1 MAVTD
6 QMESRQNTIEKPQS
20 RHHGLQNYPDQHH
33 SVQGQHNF
41 YSPPVT
47 GMAIET
53 SKEQSKMSP
62 LHEILSMVWKIV
74 NHSLARV
81 VTILFLM
88 WQCSTT
94 QLSKWWNMPCQ
105 GQFKTKKNLSVNA
118 EVDVLYYCAKE
129 WNGEALRVRQMRKA
143 YEELFWR
150 HHIKSFRR
158 VKDDNYG
165 ALRAVLFQ
173 VFSQGIPF
181 PVWMKEKDILKLPE
195 KLLYSQ
201 GCNWIQ
207 QFSFGPEKYAGPKVY
222 AKLRKCLEV
231 FKNQWMEICSAKDQ
245 AEREKMCTI
254 MFSDEAS
261 EMKLYEAVKF
271 IMLYLVIEAY
281 ENMKIGQEIPNFFNV
296 LFSRDTSSDPLS
308 FMMNHL
314 NSVGDTVGI
323 DKVEMFLVGYAL
335 EVKIKVFRLMKFNTA
350 GFQVFY
356 PEDYKWDW
364 HEICL
369 LTEDDRQYCITCKSQ
384 REKGFPTQSPKKGR
398 VFTKAF
404 ST

>member
-118 EVDVLYYCAKE
+118 EVDVLSYCAKE

-181 PVWMKEKDILKLPE
+181 PVWMKEKDILKVHF
-195 KLLYSQ
+195 
-201 GCNWIQ
+201 N
-207 QFSFGPEKYAGPKVY
+207 F
-222 AKLRKCLEV
+222 
-231 FKNQWMEICSAKDQ
+231 Q
-245 AEREKMCTI
+245 A
-254 MFSDEAS
+254 
-261 EMKLYEAVKF
+261 
-271 IMLYLVIEAY
+271 
-281 ENMKIGQEIPNFFNV
+281 
-296 LFSRDTSSDPLS
+296 
-308 FMMNHL
+308 
-314 NSVGDTVGI
+314 
-323 DKVEMFLVGYAL
+323 
-335 EVKIKVFRLMKFNTA
+335 
-350 GFQVFY
+350 
-356 PEDYKWDW
+356 
-364 HEICL
+364 
-369 LTEDDRQYCITCKSQ
+369 KSQ
-384 REKGFPTQSPKKGR
+384 RGNTGTLPLIYFLPPNYSFLKNCSIHKDVTGYSSLALDLKSMQDQKFMQNYASVLKSSRISGWKYAVPKTRLKERRCVQSCFLMKPAR
-398 VFTKAF
+398 
-404 ST
+404 

>member
-118 EVDVLYYCAKE
+118 EVDVLSYCAKE
-129 WNGEALRVRQMRKA
+129 WNGEALRVRQMRK
-143 YEELFWR
+143 
-150 HHIKSFRR
+150 
-158 VKDDNYG
+158 
-165 ALRAVLFQ
+165 
-173 VFSQGIPF
+173 
-181 PVWMKEKDILKLPE
+181 
-195 KLLYSQ
+195 
-201 GCNWIQ
+201 
-207 QFSFGPEKYAGPKVY
+207 
-222 AKLRKCLEV
+222 
-231 FKNQWMEICSAKDQ
+231 WMEICSAKDQ

-281 ENMKIGQEIPNFFNV
+281 ENMKIGQELPNFFNV

-369 LTEDDRQYCITCKSQ
+369 LTEDDRQYCLTCKSQ

>member
-1 MAVTD
+1 
-6 QMESRQNTIEKPQS
+6 
-20 RHHGLQNYPDQHH
+20 
-33 SVQGQHNF
+33 
-41 YSPPVT
+41 
-47 GMAIET
+47 
-53 SKEQSKMSP
+53 MSP

-118 EVDVLYYCAKE
+118 EVDVLSYCAKE
-129 WNGEALRVRQMRKA
+129 WNGEALRVRQMR
-143 YEELFWR
+143 
-150 HHIKSFRR
+150 
-158 VKDDNYG
+158 
-165 ALRAVLFQ
+165 
-173 VFSQGIPF
+173 
-181 PVWMKEKDILKLPE
+181 KLPE

-281 ENMKIGQEIPNFFNV
+281 ENMKIGQELPNFFNV

-369 LTEDDRQYCITCKSQ
+369 LTEDDRQYCLTCKSQ

>member
-118 EVDVLYYCAKE
+118 EVDVLSYCAKE
-129 WNGEALRVRQMRKA
+129 WNGEALRVRQMR
-143 YEELFWR
+143 
-150 HHIKSFRR
+150 
-158 VKDDNYG
+158 
-165 ALRAVLFQ
+165 
-173 VFSQGIPF
+173 
-181 PVWMKEKDILKLPE
+181 
-195 KLLYSQ
+195 
-201 GCNWIQ
+201 
-207 QFSFGPEKYAGPKVY
+207 
-222 AKLRKCLEV
+222 
-231 FKNQWMEICSAKDQ
+231 
-245 AEREKMCTI
+245 
-254 MFSDEAS
+254 
-261 EMKLYEAVKF
+261 
-271 IMLYLVIEAY
+271 
-281 ENMKIGQEIPNFFNV
+281 
-296 LFSRDTSSDPLS
+296 
-308 FMMNHL
+308 
-314 NSVGDTVGI
+314 
-323 DKVEMFLVGYAL
+323 KVEMFLVGYAL

-369 LTEDDRQYCITCKSQ
+369 LTEDDRQYCLTCKSQ

>member
-118 EVDVLYYCAKE
+118 EVDVLSYCAKE

-231 FKNQWMEICSAKDQ
+231 FKNQVRS
-245 AEREKMCTI
+245 
-254 MFSDEAS
+254 
-261 EMKLYEAVKF
+261 
-271 IMLYLVIEAY
+271 
-281 ENMKIGQEIPNFFNV
+281 
-296 LFSRDTSSDPLS
+296 
-308 FMMNHL
+308 
-314 NSVGDTVGI
+314 
-323 DKVEMFLVGYAL
+323 
-335 EVKIKVFRLMKFNTA
+335 
-350 GFQVFY
+350 
-356 PEDYKWDW
+356 
-364 HEICL
+364 
-369 LTEDDRQYCITCKSQ
+369 
-384 REKGFPTQSPKKGR
+384 
-398 VFTKAF
+398 
-404 ST
+404 

>member
-118 EVDVLYYCAKE
+118 EVDVLSYCAKE
-129 WNGEALRVRQMRKA
+129 WNGEALRVRQMR
-143 YEELFWR
+143 
-150 HHIKSFRR
+150 
-158 VKDDNYG
+158 
-165 ALRAVLFQ
+165 
-173 VFSQGIPF
+173 
-181 PVWMKEKDILKLPE
+181 KLPE

-231 FKNQWMEICSAKDQ
+231 FKNQ
-245 AEREKMCTI
+245 
-254 MFSDEAS
+254 
-261 EMKLYEAVKF
+261 
-271 IMLYLVIEAY
+271 
-281 ENMKIGQEIPNFFNV
+281 
-296 LFSRDTSSDPLS
+296 
-308 FMMNHL
+308 
-314 NSVGDTVGI
+314 
-323 DKVEMFLVGYAL
+323 VEMFLVGYAL

-369 LTEDDRQYCITCKSQ
+369 LTEDDRQYCLTCKSQ